1 MSEITRGRTD
11 QLGDLVAVLKL
22 RAVDLDEG
30 AWTAKKDFGR
40 SLYNARLAGASRSQ
54 KQKITDRAVRHSHS
68 RQINL
73 IHVDDSAHG
82 AILPNDLAQQPAFK
96 VEDFSTSYLGIEEY
110 FFRNIWFH
118 HCFVPRARSFRA
130 LPGCRRNQLP
140 LVSVQIVCQ
149 SSSCL
154 IFLTSVP

>member
-11 QLGDLVAVLKL
+11 QLGDLMAVLKL

-68 RQINL
+68 RQIDL

-130 LPGCRRNQLP
+130 LPGCHPNRR
-140 LVSVQIVCQ
+140 SEEH
-149 SSSCL
+149 
-154 IFLTSVP
+154 TSEHTSRGDQ

>member
-68 RQINL
+68 RQIDL
-73 IHVDDSAHG
+73 IHVDDSAHA
-82 AILPNDLAQQPAFK
+82 AILPNDLAQQPAFQ
-96 VEDFSTSYLGIEEY
+96 VEDFSTSYPGIQHY
-110 FFRNIWFH
+110 LVRQM
-118 HCFVPRARSFRA
+118 
-130 LPGCRRNQLP
+130 QLH
-140 LVSVQIVCQ
+140 
-149 SSSCL
+149 
-154 IFLTSVP
+154 

>member
-82 AILPNDLAQQPAFK
+82 GSGLLRLSDCKDPRIAIQSCL
-96 VEDFSTSYLGIEEY
+96 
-110 FFRNIWFH
+110 
-118 HCFVPRARSFRA
+118 
-130 LPGCRRNQLP
+130 RRNAASPDRAQL
-140 LVSVQIVCQ
+140 
-149 SSSCL
+149 
-154 IFLTSVP
+154 FLNFRELLGYL

>member
-11 QLGDLVAVLKL
+11 QLGDLVALLQL

-30 AWTAKKDFGR
+30 AWTAKKDFAR

-68 RQINL
+68 RQIDL

-110 FFRNIWFH
+110 FLEIYGFTIALYL
-118 HCFVPRARSFRA
+118 VPVPSG
-130 LPGCRRNQLP
+130 P
-140 LVSVQIVCQ
+140 CQ
-149 SSSCL
+149 DA
-154 IFLTSVP
+154 IGIGF

>member
-68 RQINL
+68 RQIDL

-82 AILPNDLAQQPAFK
+82 AILPNDLANSRGSKSRTLALLISGSESNFSRNYCFNIAF
-96 VEDFSTSYLGIEEY
+96 YLLPVP
-110 FFRNIWFH
+110 FR
-118 HCFVPRARSFRA
+118 
-130 LPGCRRNQLP
+130 
-140 LVSVQIVCQ
+140 
-149 SSSCL
+149 
-154 IFLTSVP
+154 